1 VLVELRPEDRA
12 LDDALPDV
20 LLLLV
25 LVERRRVR
33 EPGRGRQV
41 GECMVVR
48 KTYMEKTMTPTD
60 QLSTALSYPEPSIWD
75 TTSGAR

>member
-33 EPGRGRQV
+33 EPEQAGQL
-41 GECMVVR
+41 GECKV
-48 KTYMEKTMTPTD
+48 
-60 QLSTALSYPEPSIWD
+60 
-75 TTSGAR
+75 G